1 MRWISQRQQLLRG
14 SQDRDEDGE
23 QDPDSTHHHI
33 SGLLHRRHDD
43 RMRQLSATRARRMEG
58 TLIHREDESEMT
70 MTFVVLA
77 VLLALAIGWV
87 VGVLTVGYYMQC
99 VPLTV

>member
-1 MRWISQRQQLLRG
+1 
-14 SQDRDEDGE
+14 
-23 QDPDSTHHHI
+23 
-33 SGLLHRRHDD
+33 
-43 RMRQLSATRARRMEG
+43 MEG
-58 TLIHREDESEMT
+58 ALIHREDESEMT

-87 VGVLTVGYYMQC
+87 IGVLTVWYYMQC